1 MKVYKR
7 TSEGQW
13 AAFDEQSPLPRKLK
27 ILLKAVNGKAPE
39 DVYIKSLGAFGDVR
53 ALLQSLEQ
61 AGLIA
66 DRGSSSSSSNKKRSA
81 ALATPSAPVTAAARP
96 DVMPVMPV
104 TSATPGRAGAAAPAP
119 PIQPPALSE
128 PVPASFERTEVIG
141 HDAGARAH
149 RPVEWQVLPVLTEG
163 AAGAHSAAQDAVAED
178 ALPIIGA
185 RPRPPVAAPS
195 QPVAAPAPAWSA
207 QSPAALD
214 PRAAAALAD
223 LQALSAAD
231 AKADLQALSA
241 ADALADLQALADLA
255 TQAEVAALQRY
266 SPELPDVS
274 PLASISPGNMQA
286 HNALMAAAND
296 EPVSDA
302 AATRATVRHAV
313 ELMSNFVLDHMARTA
328 SQVLPEIESIH
339 SLDQWAELMD
349 GYAMF
354 ISPTGEL
361 GRVHVAQM
369 RRMLNEAL
377 GAADVGSKGWYA

>member
-39 DVYIKSLGAFGDVR
+39 DVYIKSLSAFGDVH
-53 ALLQSLEQ
+53 ALLQSLEH

-66 DRGSSSSSSNKKRSA
+66 DRGQRSSSKRSA
-81 ALATPSAPVTAAARP
+81 ALATPSAPVTAPARP
-96 DVMPVMPV
+96 DAMPVMPI
-104 TSATPGRAGAAAPAP
+104 SPRLAGAAALPTLAVAP
-119 PIQPPALSE
+119 DLPE
-128 PVPASFERTEVIG
+128 PSPASFERTDVIA
-141 HDAGARAH
+141 HDDGRRPH

-163 AAGAHSAAQDAVAED
+163 AAGSYSAAQEAAAAD
-178 ALPIIGA
+178 ALPIIVA
-185 RPRPPVAAPS
+185 RPRPPVVAPS
-195 QPVAAPAPAWSA
+195 APAAVPAYTWSA
-207 QSPAALD
+207 QSPAAVD

-223 LQALSAAD
+223 LQALSA
-231 AKADLQALSA
+231 S
-241 ADALADLQALADLA
+241 DALADLAAMADLA
-255 TQAEVAALQRY
+255 ARAETAA
-266 SPELPDVS
+266 SSHHAPEWPDAS
-274 PLASISPGNMQA
+274 PLASISPGNMLA

-296 EPVSDA
+296 EPVSAA

-313 ELMSNFVLDHMARTA
+313 ELMSNFVLDHTPRTA
-328 SQVLPEIESIH
+328 SQVLPEIESVH
-339 SLDQWAELMD
+339 SLEQWAELMD
-349 GYAMF
+349 GYAVF
-354 ISPTGEL
+354 ITPTGEL

>member
-39 DVYIKSLGAFGDVR
+39 DVYIKSLSAFGDVH

-66 DRGSSSSSSNKKRSA
+66 DRSPGSGSGSSTKKRSA
-81 ALATPSAPVTAAARP
+81 ALATPSAPVIAPARP
-96 DVMPVMPV
+96 DVMPVMPMMQ
-104 TSATPGRAGAAAPAP
+104 AAPGLAGAAALPTLTLPAGLSAPAP
-119 PIQPPALSE
+119 S
-128 PVPASFERTEVIG
+128 SFERTEVVA
-141 HDAGARAH
+141 HDDGRRSH

-163 AAGAHSAAQDAVAED
+163 APGAYGAAQEVAADD
-178 ALPIIGA
+178 ALPIIAA
-185 RPRPPVAAPS
+185 RPRLPGVAPSTPVAVPAPATT
-195 QPVAAPAPAWSA
+195 PATAPAWSA
-207 QSPAALD
+207 QSPAAVD

-231 AKADLQALSA
+231 A
-241 ADALADLQALADLA
+241 LADLA
-255 TQAEVAALQRY
+255 AMADRAAQAESGASSRY
-266 SPELPDVS
+266 SPELPDAS

-296 EPVSDA
+296 EPVTDA

-313 ELMSNFVLDHMARTA
+313 ELMSNFVLDHAPRTA

-354 ISPTGEL
+354 ITPTGEL
-361 GRVHVAQM
+361 GRAHVAQM

-377 GAADVGSKGWYA
+377 GAADIGSKGWYA